1 LREKK
6 KAILEE
12 SEMKKIAGKIAMILI
27 LILAVNTFTSCFT
40 AWAFTEVYKERG
52 GAALAILLLPFCLV
66 LDVLTWPFQLIA
78 LAAAAG
84 SKSRSDSRSAY
95 EISALTEEECALLTA
110 KTASL
115 PEEDGEFLIAAIASL
130 PGTERAGA
138 LEQLNSVP
146 ERQFASL
153 VRVMRAL
160 YALPQDDRVL
170 LVEELRSLPEE
181 EKAYLTETGNSLTDE
196 ERAALVDEIISLP
209 AKEMSRQIEILRETP
224 SSDWGYR
231 EYAAERFAGR

>member
-1 LREKK
+1 
-6 KAILEE
+6 
-12 SEMKKIAGKIAMILI
+12 MKKIAGKIAMILI
-27 LILAVNTFTSCFT
+27 LIMVANTFTSCFT
-40 AWAFTEVYKERG
+40 IWAFDSIANRKS
-52 GAALAILLLPFCLV
+52 GAALAILLLPFCLI

-84 SKSRSDSRSAY
+84 SKNRDGDRSAY

-130 PGTERAGA
+130 PEAERAGA
-138 LEQLNSVP
+138 LEQLNSIP
-146 ERQFASL
+146 EQKFAST
-153 VRVMRAL
+153 VKVMRAL
-160 YALPQDDRVL
+160 YALPQADRVS
-170 LVEELRSLPEE
+170 LVQELRSLPEE
-181 EKAYLTETGNSLTDE
+181 EKAYLLETESALTDE
-196 ERAALVDEIISLP
+196 ERAALVDEVISLS
-209 AKEMSRQIEILRETP
+209 ADEISRQARTLLETP